1 MRNRLNDKNFGILMR
16 EIIVFTRLVFEIFLT
31 LKYVTVFAGPFLE
44 KSETFNQKG
53 VYTMLSRKKM
63 YHINNSYS
71 VPLQK

>member
-1 MRNRLNDKNFGILMR
+1 MRNRLNDKNFGILMG
-16 EIIVFTRLVFEIFLT
+16 ETIVFTRLVCEIFLT
-31 LKYVTVFAGPFLE
+31 LKYVTVFAGPFLH
-44 KSETFNQKG
+44 KSKTFNQKG